1 MQVKMA
7 SEKVRVNA
15 AMNPPI
21 LLVDY
26 SHRARLNG
34 TAVVRVQA
42 PSSMKSNGSI
52 DIVTLLDVSHSIS
65 WMASSSDETP
75 SKMDLLKN
83 ALKFIISQLDD
94 NDRLAIVAFNDQVIK
109 EHTTGILEISGGGRM
124 AIEKKVDGLVTQG
137 DTAFKPSLEHAVK
150 LLDDRAD
157 KTRAGCIVLISD
169 GVDKSQFMWSHESL
183 APTDPIRGLLRKY
196 PVHTLGLFKADPK
209 ALHYIAKE
217 SYGTYSSITDNK
229 DLDKNIMEA
238 LAVCLAG
245 LKTIVAFDTCVD
257 ITSSSL
263 EITRVDSGG
272 YTRRAAP
279 GSGIS
284 IGMLCA
290 GEVKDLVV
298 YFSYT
303 TGSWE
308 RGYYTTLSGI
318 TARVTYKDMPG
329 GQASTSTNNCSVSVA
344 VHTTQ
349 DGSLPA
355 NPCPPF
361 PLVLQQMV
369 RFKVVDL
376 LIGILQELKALKKDA
391 GGAKEKDGVDD
402 PVLQSIAANMLQRKW
417 MEFKQSDESWKAATP
432 KSLLDLGSIDGDVNA
447 MVGILR
453 KGLGVGCIYS
463 WLSSHEMQRATVTGL
478 PAEAMFRTPVM
489 EMMVQKVH
497 RQLLLKEAY
506 EQVAEDRAVYDGAIG
521 LLDGINKRFQLWCK
535 LDAEVPPAFQLDH
548 QHQDDE
554 SRNLTDVLHGGISR
568 ARQHD
573 IYLAAIHAIKQW
585 QSSSTPERR
594 RMATGRTSRRMHA

>member
-1 MQVKMA
+1 MYPCLQ
-7 SEKVRVNA
+7 
-15 AMNPPI
+15 
-21 LLVDY
+21 
-26 SHRARLNG
+26 
-34 TAVVRVQA
+34 
-42 PSSMKSNGSI
+42 
-52 DIVTLLDVSHSIS
+52 
-65 WMASSSDETP
+65 
-75 SKMDLLKN
+75 
-83 ALKFIISQLDD
+83 
-94 NDRLAIVAFNDQVIK
+94 
-109 EHTTGILEISGGGRM
+109 
-124 AIEKKVDGLVTQG
+124 
-137 DTAFKPSLEHAVK
+137 

-209 ALHYIAKE
+209 ALHYIAKD

-245 LKTIVAFDTCVD
+245 FKTIVAFDTCVD

-279 GSGIS
+279 GLGIS

-303 TGSWE
+303 TGSWVS
-308 RGYYTTLSGI
+308 GYYTTLSGI

-329 GQASTSTNNCSVSVA
+329 GQSSTSTNNCSVSVA

-349 DGSLPA
+349 DPSLPA

-376 LIGILQELKALKKDA
+376 LLGVLQELKALKKDA

-463 WLSSHEMQRATVTGL
+463 WLSSHEMQRAAVTGL
-478 PAEAMFRTPVM
+478 PAEAMFRTPAM
-489 EMMVQKVH
+489 ETMVQKVH
-497 RQLLLKEAY
+497 RRLLLKEAY
-506 EQVAEDRAVYDGAIG
+506 GQEAEDRAVAIG

-535 LDAEVPPAFQLDH
+535 LDAEVPPAFQLLEH

-554 SRNLTDVLHGGISR
+554 SRNLADVLHGGISR

-573 IYLAAIHAIKQW
+573 IYLVRIHFYAHVPASIYESGLIDQSLFVLDTQAAIHAIKQW
-585 QSSSTPERR
+585 QSSKAEESI
-594 RMATGRTSRRMHA
+594 

>member
-1 MQVKMA
+1 MA

-65 WMASSSDETP
+65 WMASSSEETP

-157 KTRAGCIVLISD
+157 KTRAACIVLISD

-245 LKTIVAFDTCVD
+245 FKTIVAFDTCVD

-303 TGSWE
+303 AGYWE
-308 RGYYTTLSGI
+308 R
-318 TARVTYKDMPG
+318 
-329 GQASTSTNNCSVSVA
+329 
-344 VHTTQ
+344 
-349 DGSLPA
+349 
-355 NPCPPF
+355 
-361 PLVLQQMV
+361 
-369 RFKVVDL
+369 
-376 LIGILQELKALKKDA
+376 
-391 GGAKEKDGVDD
+391 
-402 PVLQSIAANMLQRKW
+402 
-417 MEFKQSDESWKAATP
+417 
-432 KSLLDLGSIDGDVNA
+432 
-447 MVGILR
+447 
-453 KGLGVGCIYS
+453 GLGVGCIYS
-463 WLSSHEMQRATVTGL
+463 WLSSHEMQRATATGL

-489 EMMVQKVH
+489 EMMVQKV
-497 RQLLLKEAY
+497 RRKLLLKEAY
-506 EQVAEDRAVYDGAIG
+506 EQGAEDRAVYERAIG

-535 LDAEVPPAFQLDH
+535 LDTEVPPAFQLAH

-585 QSSSTPERR
+585 QSSSTPGEK
-594 RMATGRTSRRMHA
+594 THGHGPDQ

>member
-1 MQVKMA
+1 MYPCLQ
-7 SEKVRVNA
+7 
-15 AMNPPI
+15 
-21 LLVDY
+21 
-26 SHRARLNG
+26 
-34 TAVVRVQA
+34 
-42 PSSMKSNGSI
+42 
-52 DIVTLLDVSHSIS
+52 
-65 WMASSSDETP
+65 
-75 SKMDLLKN
+75 
-83 ALKFIISQLDD
+83 
-94 NDRLAIVAFNDQVIK
+94 
-109 EHTTGILEISGGGRM
+109 
-124 AIEKKVDGLVTQG
+124 
-137 DTAFKPSLEHAVK
+137 

-183 APTDPIRGLLRKY
+183 ALTDPIRGLLRKY

-303 TGSWE
+303 TGYWE

-329 GQASTSTNNCSVSVA
+329 GQSSTSTNNCSVSVA

-349 DGSLPA
+349 DPSLPA

-376 LIGILQELKALKKDA
+376 LIGVLQELKALKKDA

-402 PVLQSIAANMLQRKW
+402 PVLQPTCCRGSGWSSSNLMNPGKQPPRSPCLTWAALTGTSMQW
-417 MEFKQSDESWKAATP
+417 WA
-432 KSLLDLGSIDGDVNA
+432 
-447 MVGILR
+447 
-453 KGLGVGCIYS
+453 
-463 WLSSHEMQRATVTGL
+463 SSGRAWV
-478 PAEAMFRTPVM
+478 
-489 EMMVQKVH
+489 
-497 RQLLLKEAY
+497 
-506 EQVAEDRAVYDGAIG
+506 
-521 LLDGINKRFQLWCK
+521 
-535 LDAEVPPAFQLDH
+535 LDAF
-548 QHQDDE
+548 
-554 SRNLTDVLHGGISR
+554 THGCRAMRCSAQR
-568 ARQHD
+568 LQAYRRRPCSARQ
-573 IYLAAIHAIKQW
+573 
-585 QSSSTPERR
+585 
-594 RMATGRTSRRMHA
+594 